1 MIKKTIIL
9 DRLFFKK
16 KSRQPRKKYSY
27 KRGRQHN
34 SNIFDPIN
42 IKW

>member
-1 MIKKTIIL
+1 MIKKTITL
-9 DRLFFKK
+9 DRPFKK

-42 IKW
+42 TKW